1 MPRRVRPGVRQ
12 GNNKKND
19 RAQRHEERE
28 LEGVRD
34 VDGAVGRR
42 VDRPRQAQRDQ
53 DVEDVRAE
61 RRRDRGRRGESQS
74 SRTIVRSDRLSFFLS
89 LKKLCSLAHVAA
101 LRAYRL
107 LSDAAD

>member
-1 MPRRVRPGVRQ
+1 MERRRRRTHRIYLPIVSHEKLDAARPRDVRRGDRVEDDVHVEQEVEDQQEVAVARRVRPGVRQ

-42 VDRPRQAQRDQ
+42 VDRPRQAQRDE
-53 DVEDVRAE
+53 DVEDVG
-61 RRRDRGRRGESQS
+61 D
-74 SRTIVRSDRLSFFLS
+74 
-89 LKKLCSLAHVAA
+89 
-101 LRAYRL
+101 
-107 LSDAAD
+107 